1 MTNVNVFTIIGR
13 LTADAEEFTIGNNT
27 YVGFRVAVDRG
38 QNKESSFLPVRAP
51 KKFISDNLRA
61 KLIKGAPVL
70 VTGRFESGSYDK
82 DGQKKYYTYLSA
94 ATIQHDVNGNFAD
107 GMLMGNLTADVTT
120 RSTQNGNNIANFTV
134 ASNRSY
140 QKDGQWVDVPSFV
153 AVAAFGKLAEFIASK
168 FHKGDPIMV
177 AGTLSSYSYKNK
189 DGENRTSYTV
199 WADKAAFASRGK
211 DTAQNST
218 PAPAATPASAPA
230 SAPAPSAPTYGEY
243 GADEFDA
250 VEEED
255 DLPF

>member
-1 MTNVNVFTIIGR
+1 MTNVNIFTIIGR

-38 QNKESSFLPVRAP
+38 QNKETSFIPVRAP

-61 KLIKGAPVL
+61 KLVKGAPVL
-70 VTGRFESGSYDK
+70 ATGRFESGSYDK
-82 DGQKKYYTYLSA
+82 DGQKKYYSYLSA
-94 ATIQHDVNGNFAD
+94 ATIQADVSGNFSE
-107 GMLMGNLTADVTT
+107 GLLMGNLTADVTT

-153 AVAAFGKLAEFIASK
+153 AVAASGKLAEFIASH

-177 AGTLSSYSYKNK
+177 AGTLSSYSHKNK
-189 DGENRTSYTV
+189 DGENRTFYTV
-199 WADKAAFASRGK
+199 WADKASFASRGK
-211 DTAQNST
+211 DTQNST
-218 PAPAATPASAPA
+218 PAPAATPA

-250 VEEED
+250 VEED

>member
-1 MTNVNVFTIIGR
+1 MTNVNIFTIIGR

-38 QNKESSFLPVRAP
+38 QNKETSFIPVRAP

-61 KLIKGAPVL
+61 KLVKGAPVL
-70 VTGRFESGSYDK
+70 ATGRFESGSYDK
-82 DGQKKYYTYLSA
+82 DGQKKYYSYLSA
-94 ATIQHDVNGNFAD
+94 ATIQADVSGNFAD

-153 AVAAFGKLAEFIASK
+153 AVAASGKLAEFIESH

-177 AGTLSSYSYKNK
+177 AGTLSSYSHKNK
-189 DGENRTSYTV
+189 DGENRTFYTV
-199 WADKAAFASRGK
+199 WADKASFASRGK
-211 DTAQNST
+211 DTTQNST
-218 PAPAATPASAPA
+218 PAPAATPA

-250 VEEED
+250 VEED

>member
-1 MTNVNVFTIIGR
+1 MISSKRPIVVYIEQARIPDETTSITRSEVPITGDIVVHHRIQNR
-13 LTADAEEFTIGNNT
+13 ANNKAMGD
-27 YVGFRVAVDRG
+27 GFL
-38 QNKESSFLPVRAP
+38 KELY
-51 KKFISDNLRA
+51 D
-61 KLIKGAPVL
+61 VL
-70 VTGRFESGSYDK
+70 N
-82 DGQKKYYTYLSA
+82 GQKKYYTYLSA

-153 AVAAFGKLAEFIASK
+153 AVAASGKLAEFIASK

-230 SAPAPSAPTYGEY
+230 PSAPTYGEY

>member
-1 MTNVNVFTIIGR
+1 
-13 LTADAEEFTIGNNT
+13 
-27 YVGFRVAVDRG
+27 
-38 QNKESSFLPVRAP
+38 
-51 KKFISDNLRA
+51 
-61 KLIKGAPVL
+61 
-70 VTGRFESGSYDK
+70 
-82 DGQKKYYTYLSA
+82 
-94 ATIQHDVNGNFAD
+94 
-107 GMLMGNLTADVTT
+107 MLMGNLTADVTT

-153 AVAAFGKLAEFIASK
+153 AVAASGKLAEFIASK

-230 SAPAPSAPTYGEY
+230 PSAPTYGEY

>member
-1 MTNVNVFTIIGR
+1 MTNVNIFTIIGR

-38 QNKESSFLPVRAP
+38 QNKETSFIPVRAP

-61 KLIKGAPVL
+61 KLVKGAPVL
-70 VTGRFESGSYDK
+70 ATGRFESGSYDK
-82 DGQKKYYTYLSA
+82 DGQKKYYSYLSA
-94 ATIQHDVNGNFAD
+94 ATIQADVSGNFSE
-107 GMLMGNLTADVTT
+107 GLLMGNLTADVTT
-120 RSTQNGNNIANFTV
+120 RSTRNGNNIANFTV

-153 AVAAFGKLAEFIASK
+153 AVAASGKFAEY

-177 AGTLSSYSYKNK
+177 AGTLSSYSHKNK
-189 DGENRTSYTV
+189 DGENRTFYTV
-199 WADKAAFASRGK
+199 WADKASFAS
-211 DTAQNST
+211 QNST
-218 PAPAATPASAPA
+218 PAPAATPA

-250 VEEED
+250 VEED

>member
-1 MTNVNVFTIIGR
+1 MTNVNIFTIIGR

-38 QNKESSFLPVRAP
+38 QNKETSFIPVRAP

-61 KLIKGAPVL
+61 KLVKGAPVL
-70 VTGRFESGSYDK
+70 ATGRFESGSYDK
-82 DGQKKYYTYLSA
+82 DGQKKYYSYLSA
-94 ATIQHDVNGNFAD
+94 ATIQADVSGNFSE
-107 GMLMGNLTADVTT
+107 GLLMGNLTADVTT

-140 QKDGQWVDVPSFV
+140 QKDGKWADVTSFV
-153 AVAAFGKLAEFIASK
+153 TVAASGKLAEFIASH

-177 AGTLSSYSYKNK
+177 AGTLTSSSYKNK
-189 DGENRTSYTV
+189 NGENRTSYTV
-199 WADKAAFASRGK
+199 WADKATFANRSKENTQNG
-211 DTAQNST
+211 TAA
-218 PAPAATPASAPA
+218 APAATPVSSAPT
-230 SAPAPSAPTYGEY
+230 APTYGEY

>member
-51 KKFISDNLRA
+51 KRFISDNLRA

-82 DGQKKYYTYLSA
+82 DGQKKYYSYLSA
-94 ATIQHDVNGNFAD
+94 ATIQHDVNGNFSD
-107 GMLMGNLTADVTT
+107 GMLMGNLAADATT
-120 RSTQNGNNIANFTV
+120 RSTQNGYNIANFTV
-134 ASNRSY
+134 VSNRSY
-140 QKDGQWVDVPSFV
+140 QKDGKWADVTSFV
-153 AVAAFGKLAEFIASK
+153 TVAASGKLAEFIASH
-168 FHKGDPIMV
+168 FRKGDPIMI
-177 AGTLSSYSYKNK
+177 AGTLTSNSYKNK
-189 DGENRTSYTV
+189 NGENRTSYTV
-199 WADKAAFASRGK
+199 WADKATFASRSKGA
-211 DTAQNST
+211 AQN
-218 PAPAATPASAPA
+218 ATSA
-230 SAPAPSAPTYGEY
+230 APAPTAPTAPTYGEY

>member
-27 YVGFRVAVDRG
+27 YVGFHVAVDRG

-70 VTGRFESGSYDK
+70 VTGRFESGSYNK

-153 AVAAFGKLAEFIASK
+153 AVAASGKLAEFIASK

-230 SAPAPSAPTYGEY
+230 PSAPTYGEY

-250 VEEED
+250 VKEED

>member
-107 GMLMGNLTADVTT
+107 GMLMGNLTAVLLRTEITLQTLRLPATALT
-120 RSTQNGNNIANFTV
+120 RRMGSGLMFLPLWLSLPPENLRSLSQAN
-134 ASNRSY
+134 SIR
-140 QKDGQWVDVPSFV
+140 
-153 AVAAFGKLAEFIASK
+153 
-168 FHKGDPIMV
+168 
-177 AGTLSSYSYKNK
+177 
-189 DGENRTSYTV
+189 
-199 WADKAAFASRGK
+199 
-211 DTAQNST
+211 
-218 PAPAATPASAPA
+218 ATPSWLLVLCPA
-230 SAPAPSAPTYGEY
+230 ILTRIRTVKIVRPTPYGLTKQLLQVVAKTLLRTALLLLQQLLLRLLLLLHRLTVSMGLMNLMPLRKRTICPSNL
-243 GADEFDA
+243 F
-250 VEEED
+250 
-255 DLPF
+255 

>member
-153 AVAAFGKLAEFIASK
+153 AVAASGKLAEFIASK

-177 AGTLSSYSYKNK
+177 AVLCPAILTRIRTVKIVRPTPYGLTKQLLQVVAKTLL
-189 DGENRTSYTV
+189 RTALLLLQQLLLRLLLLLHRLTV
-199 WADKAAFASRGK
+199 SMGLMNLMPLRKR
-211 DTAQNST
+211 TIC
-218 PAPAATPASAPA
+218 
-230 SAPAPSAPTYGEY
+230 PSNL
-243 GADEFDA
+243 F
-250 VEEED
+250 
-255 DLPF
+255 